1 MIRLGD
7 VDEEQDNECND
18 DGFCLQEEDFEI
30 DKIIVHPNYN
40 NPRYANDIALI
51 RLKQSTAASSKFIDL
66 FIDHSIECFLCR
78 LDRADLLAHWTVPNS
93 IECHHFRQQRDHR
106 RMGRE
111 NSSLGSSKHHASVDP
126 IAFRRHN
133 GMCVV
138 LCQLHFELPVAH
150 HDQQLAALHTRSR
163 ERRCVRWRF
172 W

>member
-66 FIDHSIECFLCR
+66 FIDHSIECF
-78 LDRADLLAHWTVPNS
+78 
-93 IECHHFRQQRDHR
+93 
-106 RMGRE
+106 
-111 NSSLGSSKHHASVDP
+111 
-126 IAFRRHN
+126 
-133 GMCVV
+133 CV
-138 LCQLHFELPVAH
+138 
-150 HDQQLAALHTRSR
+150 
-163 ERRCVRWRF
+163 
-172 W
+172 

>member
-66 FIDHSIECFLCR
+66 FIIDDSIECFCLQTRSARFACP
-78 LDRADLLAHWTVPNS
+78 LD
-93 IECHHFRQQRDHR
+93 
-106 RMGRE
+106 
-111 NSSLGSSKHHASVDP
+111 SSKQHRMPSHQAGMESSPDGVREVESRKHKAPCCSGSDCLSSTPRNVRRFTRTTLRASGR
-126 IAFRRHN
+126 A
-133 GMCVV
+133 
-138 LCQLHFELPVAH
+138 
-150 HDQQLAALHTRSR
+150 S
-163 ERRCVRWRF
+163 
-172 W
+172 